1 MGIKITTSVK
11 GIPEVKQMLESIPRF
26 SRGLFTRV
34 VGEYLLG
41 DKGEAFHTENSH
53 GLRHYALWKRVTR
66 KSVYG
71 SSFFSAKQQ
80 RAFFA
85 KMKSG
90 EINVPYIRTGNQGKA
105 WRMTGTS
112 TGVRLS
118 NSDPSTKFTRGQTR
132 LHQKMGWQT
141 TMQTV
146 QSNIKGA
153 LRAGKA
159 AVVAALR
166 GGKRK

>member
-1 MGIKITTSVK
+1 MGVKITTSVK
-11 GIPEVKQMLESIPRF
+11 GIPEVKQMLESIPRLV
-26 SRGLFTRV
+26 RGLFAQT
-34 VGEYLLG
+34 VGQYLLG
-41 DKGEAFHTENSH
+41 DDRR
-53 GLRHYALWKRVTR
+53 GLRHYAPWKRVTR

-71 SSFFSAKQQ
+71 STFFSSKQQ

-132 LHQKMGWQT
+132 LHEKMGWQT

-166 GGKRK
+166 GGK